1 MTALESTL
9 CNLKDEVMDS
19 GYFHVIYPYAELIE
33 DGDKSYPAV
42 YTGLGQYDQIYNFD
56 VNGSGYFRKTGAVQ
70 SIPVTD
76 SKFKVRSCGDEKLID
91 LSVPMRFVGVVPKE
105 KLGDN
110 SFSDDLLIT
119 ELLTYINKRHS
130 DITDIISIHGIV
142 RACHTDRNEIWSQE
156 VRGIERQSN
165 ITHVQVDLNLS
176 MVAIDFYLVFRA
188 NADCLNLNCY

>member
-19 GYFHVIYPYAELIE
+19 GYFHVVYPYAELIE

-70 SIPVTD
+70 SNPVSDGNLRVT
-76 SKFKVRSCGDEKLID
+76 SCTTPTLVD
-91 LSVPMRFVGVVPKE
+91 LTVPVRFVGVVPKD

-119 ELLTYINKRHS
+119 ELLTYINKRQPN
-130 DITDIISIHGIV
+130 ITDIVSIHGIV
-142 RACHTDRNEIWSQE
+142 RSCHTDRNQIWAEE
-156 VRGIERQSN
+156 VRGIDKQ
-165 ITHVQVDLNLS
+165 IDLSLS
-176 MVAIDFYLVFRA
+176 VVAIDFYLVFRA